1 MRVRPA
7 LGADE
12 PIGKNLA
19 MNTSTLASR
28 SRRFLRVG
36 VSVLALIVAVEAPLP
51 GWTGSSYSGAAI
63 AATTTMT
70 NADIVAAVK
79 PAVVTVLTE
88 LKPQIADAQ
97 TDPNVAPPDEFFR
110 RFFGENSPFGAVP
123 GMPGGPQGPQDQG
136 PQQGGKAL
144 GSGFIVSADGYVVTN
159 HHVVDNAQKITVKLD
174 DGTELPAT
182 LVGSDA
188 KNDIAVL
195 KVGAKDKLPVISWG
209 DSDVLR
215 VGDPILAIG
224 DPFGVGTTV
233 TSGIVSAR
241 GRDLHSGPYD
251 DFIQIDAPINHG
263 NSGGPLLDGS
273 GKVVGINSAIY
284 SPNGGNVGLGFAIP
298 SVQAEKVVN
307 QIIEKGSIEHGFIG
321 VTIQEVD
328 DQIAAAIGLKDAKGA
343 LVASVQEGSPAAAA
357 DLKPGDVIVKV
368 NGTVVETPRNV
379 SRAIADL
386 APGDKAQ
393 LTIWRNGAE
402 VEATVT
408 AGTLGGEDAATA
420 AAPGETGPGAAV
432 PDLGLSVEK
441 LTPELAASVGLPEG
455 TTGVVVTAVDPKGSA
470 ADKGLH
476 EGDVIVA
483 VNQTPVESA
492 KDVTAAIEAAK
503 TQNRAAALLLVQRGQ
518 DKSFVAV
525 PFAHS

>member
-1 MRVRPA
+1 
-7 LGADE
+7 
-12 PIGKNLA
+12 
-19 MNTSTLASR
+19 
-28 SRRFLRVG
+28 
-36 VSVLALIVAVEAPLP
+36 
-51 GWTGSSYSGAAI
+51 
-63 AATTTMT
+63 
-70 NADIVAAVK
+70 
-79 PAVVTVLTE
+79 VTVLND
-88 LKPQIADAQ
+88 LKPEAAQ
-97 TDPNVAPPDEFFR
+97 TQAGPNNMPPDEFFR
-110 RFFGENSPFGAVP
+110 RFFGENSPFGQMP

-136 PQQGGKAL
+136 PAQGGKAL

-159 HHVVDNAQKITVKLD
+159 AHVVDNAAKITVKMD

-182 LVGSDA
+182 LVGTDA

-195 KVGAKDKLPVISWG
+195 KVAAKDKLPIVSWG

-263 NSGGPLLDGS
+263 NSGGPLLDS
-273 GKVVGINSAIY
+273 AGKVVGINSAIF

-298 SVQAEKVVN
+298 SVQAQKVVQ
-307 QIIEKGSIEHGFIG
+307 QIIENGSIEHGFIG
-321 VTIQEVD
+321 VTIQPVD
-328 DQIAAAIGLKDAKGA
+328 DQIASAIGLKDAKGA
-343 LVASVQEGSPAAAA
+343 LVASVQDGSPAAAA

-368 NGTVVETPRNV
+368 NGTAVETPRNV

-386 APGDKAQ
+386 APGDKAE

-402 VEATVT
+402 VQATVT
-408 AGTLGGEDAATA
+408 VGTLGGEDTA
-420 AAPGETGPGAAV
+420 QSTTPGNAGPGAEV

-441 LTPELAASVGLPEG
+441 LTPDLAANAGLPEG
-455 TTGVVVTAVDPKGSA
+455 TTGVVVTSVDPKGGA

-492 KDVTAAIEAAK
+492 NDVTAAIETAK
-503 TQNRAAALLLVQRGQ
+503 KQNREAALLLVQRGQ
-518 DKSFVAV
+518 DKSFIAV